1 MLPLILISAARASP
15 SLAGGQEIR
24 KVTVGWGD
32 DVRLGRWTP
41 VFVTVE
47 DPQAREVDLQIH
59 GSYGE
64 KSEALWLHQTAV
76 AEPRPDTYA
85 LLFPINA
92 QLSRMEVIV
101 SDLQTGRTL
110 GTQALQN
117 NASFSPAGR
126 VPMRVLAPEDLLIG
140 ISGDIDDCLRLQGQ
154 LDRAGILAGV
164 LDPMKLPAN
173 FAGYDGV
180 SVLILAAADLAELT
194 GVQDQAIVEWVRR
207 GGNLVV
213 IPGTTPLPTKSSLM
227 DALPCT
233 IGVNRTIKLPIGA
246 PAVEAKPSTTRPASL
261 NGRELSPRPQ
271 ATSLMVLDQ
280 TGYVARVGLGK
291 IAVLPVDVSPLEF
304 ADAAGANAFWKSLL
318 GPMVKV
324 PTVKEPTEIEVSD
337 TEEEV
342 LAPGPNAAES
352 VGRGQRESAAIR
364 HVLELLGAT
373 GTAGRIDWRA
383 TLIGMAG
390 IFFLLGPVD
399 SVILMRLGQPPRNR
413 LTLLGWMGLIAAVAA
428 YAMARPIHSLP
439 TAATFR
445 LVDQADDSIVAATD
459 VIAVN
464 ADEPQRVRLSLDVNE
479 WWEPAN
485 QAAREFGSNRFV
497 DANCRQD
504 KTGCRPEW
512 VRLDGTEA
520 QAWHGEAADLG
531 PALLNAEFVL
541 RNNNAAKGKPSPGI
555 AHLTGRL
562 SNKSSTMM
570 TDIQIETA
578 AGNFRLAQPLAAG
591 ATIDLDEAV
600 SGEPIS
606 LAGLP
611 EDVGDVAPER
621 ADRIEELV
629 KSGRACVIC
638 QMPDAL
644 DVKVGPEIERH
655 WQVLRAMTP
664 IKK

>member
-1 MLPLILISAARASP
+1 MTAGPVITRFAILLPLIVISA
-15 SLAGGQEIR
+15 AGGQEIR

-32 DVRLGRWTP
+32 AVRLGRWTP

-47 DPQAREVDLQIH
+47 DAQAREVDLQIH

-64 KSEALWLHQTAV
+64 QSEALWLHQTAV

-92 QLSRMEVIV
+92 QLSRVEVIV

-126 VPMRVLAPEDLLIG
+126 VPMRILAPEDLLIG
-140 ISGDIDDCLRLQGQ
+140 VSGDIDDCLRMQGQ
-154 LDRAGILAGV
+154 LDRAGINAGV
-164 LDPMKLPAN
+164 LDPMRLPAN

-180 SVLILAAADLAELT
+180 SVLVLAAADLAQLT

-213 IPGTTPLPTKSSLM
+213 IPGTTPLPPKSALM

-233 IGVNRTIKLPIGA
+233 IGINEAINLPTGA
-246 PAVEAKPSTTRPASL
+246 PASRPASL
-261 NGRELSPRPQ
+261 NGRELSPRAGARDLP
-271 ATSLMVLDQ
+271 LVNR
-280 TGYVARVGLGK
+280 TGYLGQVGLGK
-291 IAVLPVDVSPLEF
+291 IAVLPVNVSPLEF

-337 TEEEV
+337 AEEEV
-342 LAPGPNAAES
+342 MVPGPNAAES
-352 VGRGQRESAAIR
+352 FGRGQRESAAIR

-373 GTAGRIDWRA
+373 GTIGRIDWRA
-383 TLIGMAG
+383 ALIGMAG

-399 SVILMRLGQPPRNR
+399 SAILMRLGQPPQNG
-413 LTLLGWMGLIAAVAA
+413 LTLLGWIGMIAAMAA
-428 YAMARPIHSLP
+428 YAIARPIHSSP

-445 LVDQADDSIVAATD
+445 LVDQADDSAVAATD

-464 ADEPQRVRLSLDVNE
+464 ADEPKMVGLSLDKNE

-485 QAAREFGSNRFV
+485 QAAREFRSNRFV
-497 DANCRQD
+497 DAHCRQD

-512 VRLDGTEA
+512 VRLNGGEA
-520 QAWHGEAADLG
+520 QAWHGEAANLG
-531 PALLNAEFVL
+531 PGLLNAEFVL
-541 RNNNAAKGKPSPGI
+541 SKNNAGI

-562 SNKSSTMM
+562 SNKSSTVM
-570 TDIQIETA
+570 TDIQIETT

-591 ATIDLDEAV
+591 ATIDLDEAA
-600 SGEPIS
+600 SAKPIT
-606 LAGLP
+606 LTGLP
-611 EDVGDVAPER
+611 EDFGDVAPER

-629 KSGRACVIC
+629 KSGQACVIC
-638 QMPDAL
+638 QMPDAAN
-644 DVKVGPEIERH
+644 VKVGVGAEAR
-655 WQVLRAMTP
+655 WQILRAVFP
-664 IKK
+664 LAK

>member
-1 MLPLILISAARASP
+1 MLPLILISA
-15 SLAGGQEIR
+15 AGGQEIR
-24 KVTVGWGD
+24 KVTVGWGND
-32 DVRLGRWTP
+32 LRLGRWTP

-92 QLSRMEVIV
+92 QLSRVEVIV

-164 LDPMKLPAN
+164 LDPMRLPAN

-180 SVLILAAADLAELT
+180 SVVILAAADLAELT

-213 IPGTTPLPTKSSLM
+213 IPGTTPPPLRDTLM

-233 IGVNRTIKLPIGA
+233 IGVNRTINLPIGG
-246 PAVEAKPSTTRPASL
+246 PATRPASL

-271 ATSLMVLDQ
+271 ATILMVLDQ

-291 IAVLPVDVSPLEF
+291 IAVLPLDVSPLEF
-304 ADAAGANAFWKSLL
+304 AEAAGANAFWKSLL

-324 PTVKEPTEIEVSD
+324 STVNEPTEIIVGD
-337 TEEEV
+337 AEEALV
-342 LAPGPNAAES
+342 PGPNAAES

-373 GTAGRIDWRA
+373 GTLGRIDWRA
-383 TLIGMAG
+383 ALIGMAG

-428 YAMARPIHSLP
+428 YAMARPIHSSP

-464 ADEPQRVRLSLDVNE
+464 AEEPQMVGLSLDVNE

-497 DANCRQD
+497 DADCRQD

-512 VRLDGTEA
+512 VRLDGSEA

-531 PALLNAEFVL
+531 PALLNADFVL
-541 RNNNAAKGKPSPGI
+541 RNNNAGI
-555 AHLTGRL
+555 VHLKGRL
-562 SNKSSTMM
+562 SNKSSTVM

-600 SGEPIS
+600 SGEAIT

-638 QMPDAL
+638 QMPDAA
-644 DVKVGPEIERH
+644 DVKVGIGAEIH
-655 WQVLRAMTP
+655 WQILRAVVALR
-664 IKK
+664 K

>member
-1 MLPLILISAARASP
+1 M
-15 SLAGGQEIR
+15 
-24 KVTVGWGD
+24 TVGWGND
-32 DVRLGRWTP
+32 LRLGRWTP

-92 QLSRMEVIV
+92 QLSRVEVIV

-164 LDPMKLPAN
+164 LDPMRLPAN

-180 SVLILAAADLAELT
+180 SVVILAAADLAELT

-213 IPGTTPLPTKSSLM
+213 IPGTTPPPLRDTLM

-233 IGVNRTIKLPIGA
+233 IGVNRTINLPIGG
-246 PAVEAKPSTTRPASL
+246 PATRPASL

-271 ATSLMVLDQ
+271 ATILMVLDQ

-291 IAVLPVDVSPLEF
+291 IAVLPLDVSPLEF
-304 ADAAGANAFWKSLL
+304 AEAAGANAFWKSLL

-324 PTVKEPTEIEVSD
+324 STVNEPTEIIVGD
-337 TEEEV
+337 AEEALV
-342 LAPGPNAAES
+342 PGPNAAES

-373 GTAGRIDWRA
+373 GTLGRIDWRA
-383 TLIGMAG
+383 ALIGMAG

-428 YAMARPIHSLP
+428 YAMARPIHSSP

-464 ADEPQRVRLSLDVNE
+464 AEEPQMVGLSLDVNE

-497 DANCRQD
+497 DADCRQD

-512 VRLDGTEA
+512 VRLDGSEA

-531 PALLNAEFVL
+531 PALLNADFVL
-541 RNNNAAKGKPSPGI
+541 RNNNAGI
-555 AHLTGRL
+555 VHLKGRL
-562 SNKSSTMM
+562 SNKSSTVM

-600 SGEPIS
+600 SGEAIT

-638 QMPDAL
+638 QMPDAA
-644 DVKVGPEIERH
+644 DVKVGIGAEIH
-655 WQVLRAMTP
+655 WQILRAVVALR
-664 IKK
+664 K

>member
-1 MLPLILISAARASP
+1 MTFGPVVKRLAILLPLILAATAV
-15 SLAGGQEIR
+15 GEEIR

-32 DVRLGRWTP
+32 DLRLGRWTP

-47 DPQAREVDLQIH
+47 DAQAREVDLQIH
-59 GSYGE
+59 GPYGE

-92 QLSRMEVIV
+92 QLSRVEVIV

-164 LDPMKLPAN
+164 LDPMRLPAN

-180 SVLILAAADLAELT
+180 SVLILAAADLAQLT

-213 IPGTTPLPTKSSLM
+213 IPGTAPLPPRDTLM

-233 IGVNRTIKLPIGA
+233 IGVNREIPLPLGA
-246 PAVEAKPSTTRPASL
+246 PAVEAKPSTTRPALL
-261 NGRELSPRPQ
+261 NGRDLSPRPE
-271 ATSLMVLDQ
+271 ATALALLDQ
-280 TGYVARVGLGK
+280 KGYLGRLGLGK
-291 IAVLPVDVSPLEF
+291 IAVLPVDLSPLEF

-318 GPMVKV
+318 GPMVKAS
-324 PTVKEPTEIEVSD
+324 TLKEPTEINVGEADEALV
-337 TEEEV
+337 
-342 LAPGPNAAES
+342 PGPNAAES
-352 VGRGQRESAAIR
+352 FGRGQRESVAMR

-373 GTAGRIDWRA
+373 GTARRIDWRA
-383 TLIGMAG
+383 ALIGLAG

-399 SVILMRLGQPPRNR
+399 SVILMRLGQPPRNG
-413 LTLLGWMGLIAAVAA
+413 LTLLGWIGLIAALAA
-428 YAMARPIHSLP
+428 FAVARPIQSSP

-445 LVDQADDSIVAATD
+445 LMDQADDSIVAATD

-464 ADEPQRVRLSLDVNE
+464 ADEPKTVGLSLDVNE

-485 QAAREFGSNRFV
+485 QAAREFEPNRFV

-512 VRLDGTEA
+512 VRLNGREA
-520 QAWHGEAADLG
+520 QAWHGEAANLG
-531 PALLNAEFVL
+531 PGLLNAEFAL
-541 RNNNAAKGKPSPGI
+541 RANNAGI
-555 AHLTGRL
+555 VHLTGRL
-562 SNKSSTMM
+562 SNKSRSVMS
-570 TDIQIETA
+570 DIQIVTSS
-578 AGNFRLAQPLAAG
+578 GNFRLAQPLAAG
-591 ATIDLDEAV
+591 ATIDLDQAA
-600 SGEPIS
+600 SAEPIS
-606 LAGLP
+606 LSGLP
-611 EDVGDVAPER
+611 EDVGDVEPER

-629 KSGRACVIC
+629 KSGQTCVIC

-644 DVKVGPEIERH
+644 DVKIGPDIERH
-655 WQVLRAMTP
+655 WQVLRALTP

>member
-1 MLPLILISAARASP
+1 MLLPLILVSAAR
-15 SLAGGQEIR
+15 GQEIR
-24 KVTVGWGD
+24 KVSVGWGD
-32 DVRLGRWTP
+32 DLRLGRWTP

-47 DPQAREVDLQIH
+47 DSQAREVDLQIH

-64 KSEALWLHQTAV
+64 KSAALWLHQTAV

-92 QLSRMEVIV
+92 QLSRVEVIV
-101 SDLQTGRTL
+101 SDLQTGQTL

-154 LDRAGILAGV
+154 LDRAGIWAGI
-164 LDPMKLPAN
+164 LDPMRLPTN

-180 SVLILAAADLAELT
+180 SVLILAAADLAQLT
-194 GVQDQAIVEWVRR
+194 GAQDQAIVEWVRR

-213 IPGTTPLPTKSSLM
+213 IPGTTPLPPRDTLM

-233 IGVNRTIKLPIGA
+233 IGVNRAIPLPIGA

-261 NGRELSPRPQ
+261 DGRELSPRPG
-271 ATSLMVLDQ
+271 AANLTVLNQ
-280 TGYVARVGLGK
+280 TGYLGRLGLGK
-291 IAVLPVDVSPLEF
+291 IAVLPVDLSPLEF
-304 ADAAGANAFWKSLL
+304 ADPAGANAFWRSLL
-318 GPMVKV
+318 GPMVKASAL
-324 PTVKEPTEIEVSD
+324 KEPTEINVGDADEALV
-337 TEEEV
+337 
-342 LAPGPNAAES
+342 PGPNAAES
-352 VGRGQRESAAIR
+352 FGRGQRESAAIR

-383 TLIGMAG
+383 TLIGLAG
-390 IFFLLGPVD
+390 IFFLFGPVD
-399 SVILMRLGQPPRNR
+399 SVILMRLGQPPRSG
-413 LTLLGWMGLIAAVAA
+413 LTLLGWIGLIAALAV
-428 YAMARPIHSLP
+428 YAVARPIHSSP
-439 TAATFR
+439 SAASFR
-445 LVDQADDSIVAATD
+445 LVDQADDSVVAATD

-464 ADEPQRVRLSLDVNE
+464 ADEPMRVGLSLDRNE

-512 VRLDGTEA
+512 VRLDGSEA
-520 QAWHGEAADLG
+520 QAWHGEAANLG
-531 PALLNAEFVL
+531 PALLNAELAL
-541 RNNNAAKGKPSPGI
+541 RDNEPGI
-555 AHLTGRL
+555 AHLTGRV
-562 SNKSSTMM
+562 SNKSGAVMS
-570 TDIQIETA
+570 DIQIVTSR
-578 AGNFRLAQPLAAG
+578 GNFRLAQPLAAG
-591 ATIDLDEAV
+591 ATIDLDESV
-600 SGEPIS
+600 SAEPIS
-606 LAGLP
+606 LVGLP
-611 EDVGDVAPER
+611 EDAGDVAPER

-629 KSGRACVIC
+629 KSGQACVIC

-644 DVKVGPEIERH
+644 EVKIGPDIERH
-655 WQVLRAMTP
+655 WQVLRALTP

>member
-1 MLPLILISAARASP
+1 MRCGRAIKLFATLLPLILISA
-15 SLAGGQEIR
+15 AGGQEIR
-24 KVTVGWGD
+24 KVTVGWGND
-32 DVRLGRWTP
+32 LRLGRWTP

-92 QLSRMEVIV
+92 QLSRVEVIV

-164 LDPMKLPAN
+164 LDPMRLPAN

-180 SVLILAAADLAELT
+180 SVVILAAADLAELT

-213 IPGTTPLPTKSSLM
+213 IPGTTPPPLRDTLM

-233 IGVNRTIKLPIGA
+233 IGVNRTINLPIGG
-246 PAVEAKPSTTRPASL
+246 PATRPASL

-271 ATSLMVLDQ
+271 ATILMVLDQ

-291 IAVLPVDVSPLEF
+291 IAVLPLDVSPLEF
-304 ADAAGANAFWKSLL
+304 AEAAGANAFWKSLL

-324 PTVKEPTEIEVSD
+324 STVNEPTEIIVGD
-337 TEEEV
+337 AEEALV
-342 LAPGPNAAES
+342 PGPNAAES

-373 GTAGRIDWRA
+373 GTLGRIDWRA
-383 TLIGMAG
+383 ALIGMAG

-428 YAMARPIHSLP
+428 YAMARPIHSSP

-464 ADEPQRVRLSLDVNE
+464 AEEPQMVGLSLDVNE

-497 DANCRQD
+497 DADCRQD

-512 VRLDGTEA
+512 VRLDGSEA

-531 PALLNAEFVL
+531 PALLNADFVL
-541 RNNNAAKGKPSPGI
+541 RNNNAGI
-555 AHLTGRL
+555 VHLKGRL
-562 SNKSSTMM
+562 SNKSSTVM

-600 SGEPIS
+600 SGEAIT

-638 QMPDAL
+638 QMPDAA
-644 DVKVGPEIERH
+644 DVKVGIGAEIH
-655 WQVLRAMTP
+655 WQILRAVVALR
-664 IKK
+664 K

>member
-1 MLPLILISAARASP
+1 MTVGPVAKRLAILLSLILVSALR
-15 SLAGGQEIR
+15 GQEIR
-24 KVTVGWGD
+24 KVTVGWGND
-32 DVRLGRWTP
+32 LRLGRWTP

-47 DPQAREVDLQIH
+47 DSQAREVDLQIH

-64 KSEALWLHQTAV
+64 KSAALWLHQAAV

-92 QLSRMEVIV
+92 QLSRVEVIV

-154 LDRAGILAGV
+154 LDRAGIAAGV
-164 LDPMKLPAN
+164 LDPMRLPAN

-180 SVLILAAADLAELT
+180 SVLILAAADLAQLT
-194 GVQDQAIVEWVRR
+194 GVQNQAIVEWVRR

-213 IPGTTPLPTKSSLM
+213 IPGTTPLPPRDTLM

-233 IGVNRTIKLPIGA
+233 IGVNRAIPLPLGA
-246 PAVEAKPSTTRPASL
+246 PTTRPASL
-261 NGRELSPRPQ
+261 NGRELSPRPG
-271 ATSLMVLDQ
+271 ATGLALLDQ
-280 TGYVARVGLGK
+280 TGYFSRLGLGK
-291 IAVLPVDVSPLEF
+291 IAVLPVDLSPLEF
-304 ADAAGANAFWKSLL
+304 ADAASANVFWRSLL
-318 GPMVKV
+318 GPMVKASAL
-324 PTVKEPTEIEVSD
+324 KEPTEINVGDADEALV
-337 TEEEV
+337 
-342 LAPGPNAAES
+342 PGPNAAES
-352 VGRGQRESAAIR
+352 FGRGQRESAAIR

-383 TLIGMAG
+383 ALIGLAG

-399 SVILMRLGQPPRNR
+399 SVILMRLGQPPRNG
-413 LTLLGWMGLIAAVAA
+413 LTLLGWIGLIVALAA
-428 YAMARPIHSLP
+428 YAVARPIHSSP
-439 TAATFR
+439 SAATFR

-459 VIAVN
+459 VIAIN
-464 ADEPQRVRLSLDVNE
+464 ADEPMRVGLSLDRNE

-512 VRLDGTEA
+512 VRLNGSEA
-520 QAWHGEAADLG
+520 QAWHGEAANLG
-531 PALLNAEFVL
+531 SALLNAEFVL
-541 RNNNAAKGKPSPGI
+541 RDNKSGI

-562 SNKSSTMM
+562 SNKSSASMS
-570 TDIQIETA
+570 DIQIVTSG
-578 AGNFRLAQPLAAG
+578 GNFRLAQPLAAG
-591 ATIDLDEAV
+591 ATIDLDETV
-600 SGEPIS
+600 SAEPIS
-606 LAGLP
+606 PSGLP
-611 EDVGDVAPER
+611 EDAGDVAPER
-621 ADRIEELV
+621 ADRIDELV
-629 KSGRACVIC
+629 KSGQACVIC

-644 DVKVGPEIERH
+644 DVKIGPDIERH
-655 WQVLRAMTP
+655 WQVLRALTP

>member
-1 MLPLILISAARASP
+1 LLPLILISA
-15 SLAGGQEIR
+15 AGGQEIR
-24 KVTVGWGD
+24 KVTVGWGND
-32 DVRLGRWTP
+32 LRLGRWTP

-92 QLSRMEVIV
+92 QLSRVEVIV

-164 LDPMKLPAN
+164 LDPMRLPAN

-180 SVLILAAADLAELT
+180 SVVILAAADLAELT

-213 IPGTTPLPTKSSLM
+213 IPGTTPPPLRDTLM

-233 IGVNRTIKLPIGA
+233 IGVNRTINLPIGG
-246 PAVEAKPSTTRPASL
+246 PATRPASL

-271 ATSLMVLDQ
+271 ATILMVLDQ

-291 IAVLPVDVSPLEF
+291 IAVLPLDVSPLEF
-304 ADAAGANAFWKSLL
+304 AEAAGANAFWKSLL

-324 PTVKEPTEIEVSD
+324 STVNEPTEIIVGD
-337 TEEEV
+337 AEEALV
-342 LAPGPNAAES
+342 PGPNAAES

-373 GTAGRIDWRA
+373 GTLGRIDWRA
-383 TLIGMAG
+383 ALIGMAG

-428 YAMARPIHSLP
+428 YAMARPIHSSP

-464 ADEPQRVRLSLDVNE
+464 AEEPQMVGLSLDVNE

-497 DANCRQD
+497 DADCRQD

-512 VRLDGTEA
+512 VRLDGSEA

-531 PALLNAEFVL
+531 PALLNADFVL
-541 RNNNAAKGKPSPGI
+541 RNNNAGI
-555 AHLTGRL
+555 VHLKGRL
-562 SNKSSTMM
+562 SNKSSTVM

-600 SGEPIS
+600 SGEAIT

-638 QMPDAL
+638 QMPDAA
-644 DVKVGPEIERH
+644 DVKVGIGAEIH
-655 WQVLRAMTP
+655 WQILRAVVALR
-664 IKK
+664 K